1 MIKACAEATTNLIVR
16 TLSGSWRREPMAP
29 DVSVEELER
38 VAPLLLGSGAGAL
51 GWCRVRDL
59 ELRSSSVAFQL
70 HQAYRKHTL
79 EAALHELQI
88 KESFALLRSIDIEPV
103 LVKGWSIARFYPERG
118 MRPYD
123 DVDLVVRAEQFAAAQ
138 AIIGKAES
146 LRGYVDLHEG
156 FIEVD
161 PLNNED
167 ELFANSQMM
176 MLDDIEV
183 RVLRPEDSLRALCLH
198 LLRHGAFR
206 PLWLCDIAV
215 AVESRA
221 PEFDWDHCLGRNKRV
236 ADWVACTIGLAHQ
249 LLGARVADTPILDRA
264 RKLPRWLIPSV
275 LKQWEA
281 PFSRDHGPAKHVAQ
295 MRAYLRH
302 PSGVLKDLRGR
313 WPDPIEAT
321 VYVGGPFNELPRFP
335 FQIGECI
342 GRTAQ
347 FIARLPEALRN
358 GSD

>member
-1 MIKACAEATTNLIVR
+1 
-16 TLSGSWRREPMAP
+16 MAP
-29 DVSVEELER
+29 DISVEELER

-59 ELRSSSVAFQL
+59 ELRFSSIAFQL

-79 EAALHELQI
+79 EAALHELHI
-88 KESFALLRSIDIEPV
+88 KKSFALLRSGDIEPV
-103 LVKGWSIARFYPERG
+103 LVKGWGIARFYPERG

-123 DVDLVVRAEQFAAAQ
+123 DVDLVVPVEQYTDAE
-138 AIIGKAES
+138 AIINQAEN
-146 LRGYVDLHEG
+146 LRGYVDLHKG
-156 FIEVD
+156 FREVD
-161 PLNNED
+161 PLNDED
-167 ELFANSQMM
+167 ELFSSSQLV
-176 MLDDIEV
+176 MLDDVKV

-215 AVESRA
+215 AVETRTH
-221 PEFDWDHCLGRNKRV
+221 EFDWDFCLGRNKRV
-236 ADWVACTIGLAHQ
+236 GDLVACTIGLANQ
-249 LLGARVADTPILDRA
+249 LLGARVEDTPIASRA
-264 RKLPRWLIPSV
+264 KNLPSWLIPSV
-275 LKQWEA
+275 LKQWET
-281 PFSRDHGPAKHVAQ
+281 PFSKNHGTAKHIDQVLT
-295 MRAYLRH
+295 YLRH

-321 VYVGGPFNELPRFP
+321 VYVGGPFNELPRLP

-347 FIARLPEALRN
+347 FIARLPKALRN
-358 GSD
+358 G